1 MSITEASKAI
11 IRDIITNHEANLKS
25 YFDVLSDDELV
36 VLYDLLRKLQKAQ

>member
-1 MSITEASKAI
+1 MSITEAGKALI
-11 IRDIITNHEANLKS
+11 GGMFTNHAANLKS